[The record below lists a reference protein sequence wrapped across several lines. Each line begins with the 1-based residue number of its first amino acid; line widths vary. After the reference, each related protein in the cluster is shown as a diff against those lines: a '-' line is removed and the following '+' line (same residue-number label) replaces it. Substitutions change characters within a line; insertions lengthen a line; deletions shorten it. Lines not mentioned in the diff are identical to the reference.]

1 MAWRSSMSI
10 VIGPGA
16 TQRWT
21 FSWGGADRGVQ
32 YFMAH
37 PVFVGE
43 TLVLSN
49 QTKASVAGSRWRNFL
64 RRDCEQPRVSARDFR
79 LGGRR
84 GHLAMGENKS

>member
-49 QTKASVAGSRWRNFL
+49 QTKASVAAVGGGIFYAATVNNPGL
-64 RRDCEQPRVSARDFR
+64 ARAIFVWE
-79 LGGRR
+79 GG
-84 GHLAMGENKS
+84 GVI